1 MRRLDDSRLIALIR
15 AGGDAGL
22 EAMYLQYRDE
32 FMGWGRRFLK
42 ADEDELTSVY
52 TDTCIAACENVRSGK
67 YAAAG
72 NVKFRSYLFQIA
84 RNKHL
89 NLQRSR
95 KNDPLARTVEDIF
108 GKNERGIDREEDG
121 DAVSDSGLPDVFEE
135 GMDSD
140 EVRSLVDGLEKRI
153 LDEVD
158 SRIEDSAMRR
168 VVSIPDF
175 EASPVVTSEDD
186 YSSVRE
192 AERQGAIQS
201 LLNALSN

>member
-15 AGGDAGL
+15 TGGDAGL

-42 ADEDELTSVY
+42 ADEDELISVY
-52 TDTCIAACENVRSGK
+52 TDTCIAACENVRSRK

-121 DAVSDSGLPDVFEE
+121 GAVSDSGLPDVFEE
-135 GMDSD
+135 DMDSD
-140 EVRSLVDGLEKRI
+140 EVGPHD
-153 LDEVD
+153 
-158 SRIEDSAMRR
+158 
-168 VVSIPDF
+168 
-175 EASPVVTSEDD
+175 
-186 YSSVRE
+186 
-192 AERQGAIQS
+192 
-201 LLNALSN
+201 

>member
-22 EAMYLQYRDE
+22 EAMYLHYRDE
-32 FMGWGRRFLK
+32 FLGWGRRFLK

-108 GKNERGIDREEDG
+108 GKNERGIDREED
-121 DAVSDSGLPDVFEE
+121 
-135 GMDSD
+135 MDSD
-140 EVRSLVDGLEKRI
+140 EVRMTKNGIVRDVVFNEMTEPCLSLFRYIYYEHRKGKDVAELMSYKNADTVKSQTARCRKKLGEVLRVKFKNAGLI
-153 LDEVD
+153 
-158 SRIEDSAMRR
+158 
-168 VVSIPDF
+168 
-175 EASPVVTSEDD
+175 
-186 YSSVRE
+186 
-192 AERQGAIQS
+192 
-201 LLNALSN
+201 

>member
-15 AGGDAGL
+15 TGGDAGL

-32 FMGWGRRFLK
+32 FLGWGRRFLK
-42 ADEDELTSVY
+42 ADEDELASVY

-108 GKNERGIDREEDG
+108 GKNERGIDREED
-121 DAVSDSGLPDVFEE
+121 
-135 GMDSD
+135 MDSD
-140 EVRSLVDGLEKRI
+140 EVRMTKNGIVRDVVFNEMTEPCLSLFRYIYYEHRKGKDVAELMSYKNADTVKSQTARCRKKLGEVLRVKFKNAGLI
-153 LDEVD
+153 
-158 SRIEDSAMRR
+158 
-168 VVSIPDF
+168 
-175 EASPVVTSEDD
+175 
-186 YSSVRE
+186 
-192 AERQGAIQS
+192 
-201 LLNALSN
+201 

>member
-1 MRRLDDSRLIALIR
+1 MIR
-15 AGGDAGL
+15 TGGDAGL

-32 FMGWGRRFLK
+32 FLGWGRRFLK
-42 ADEDELTSVY
+42 ADEDELISVY

-108 GKNERGIDREEDG
+108 GKNERGIDREED
-121 DAVSDSGLPDVFEE
+121 
-135 GMDSD
+135 MDSD
-140 EVRSLVDGLEKRI
+140 EVRMTKNGIVRDVVFNEMTEPCLSLFRYIYYEHRKGKDVAELMSYKNADTVKSQTARCRKKLGEVLRVKFKNAGLI
-153 LDEVD
+153 
-158 SRIEDSAMRR
+158 
-168 VVSIPDF
+168 
-175 EASPVVTSEDD
+175 
-186 YSSVRE
+186 
-192 AERQGAIQS
+192 
-201 LLNALSN
+201 

>member
-1 MRRLDDSRLIALIR
+1 MIM

-32 FMGWGRRFLK
+32 FLGWGRRFLK
-42 ADEDELTSVY
+42 ADEDELISVY

-108 GKNERGIDREEDG
+108 GKNERGIDREED
-121 DAVSDSGLPDVFEE
+121 
-135 GMDSD
+135 MDSD
-140 EVRSLVDGLEKRI
+140 EVRMTKNGIVRDVVFNEMTEPCLSLFRYIYYEHRKGKDVAELMSYKNADTVKSQTARCRKKLGEVLRVKFKNAGLI
-153 LDEVD
+153 
-158 SRIEDSAMRR
+158 
-168 VVSIPDF
+168 
-175 EASPVVTSEDD
+175 
-186 YSSVRE
+186 
-192 AERQGAIQS
+192 
-201 LLNALSN
+201 